1 MLIDPFTI
9 IAQVVNFAIL
19 VVALKYVLY
28 NRIIDAMNK
37 REAAI
42 AQRLDDAEEREQQA
56 DAAKHEHREKIDELE
71 RRRGEFLEDARSAAN
86 DRRDEL
92 LESARHDIDEQRRR
106 WKSALRRERD
116 DLERELR
123 TSTSQAALAV
133 SRRVLRDVADADL
146 QHRALELAL
155 DRLDGNG
162 DLHELIQASDGSE
175 LTVNTAFDD
184 DSARVLICDRLEAS
198 GLAGCDHLSFTTDPT
213 LLLGIEVTSPTASLQ
228 WSANDYLD
236 QLDDVVSDLLGEL
249 HDGSDRDGSDSDG
262 SDRDG
267 SDNDVADEP
276 GDGRDSDD
284 TGRRTDE
291 QVHVDAG

>member
-19 VVALKYVLY
+19 VVALKYLLY

-42 AQRLDDAEEREQQA
+42 ARRLDDAEEREQQA
-56 DAAKHEHREKIDELE
+56 EAAQREHREKLDELE
-71 RRRGEFLEDARSAAN
+71 RRRGELLDDARSAAN

-123 TSTSQAALAV
+123 SSTSQAALAV

-155 DRLDGNG
+155 DRLDDDG
-162 DLHELIQASDGSE
+162 DLHELIQATDGSE

-184 DSARVLICDRLEAS
+184 DSARELICDRLEAS
-198 GLAGCDHLSFTTDPT
+198 GLAGCDRLAFATDPT
-213 LLLGIEVTSPTASLQ
+213 LLLGIELTSPTASLQ

-236 QLDDVVSDLLGEL
+236 QLGDVVSDLLGEL
-249 HDGSDRDGSDSDG
+249 HDSSDSDNPDDDEADDIEETG
-262 SDRDG
+262 DARDR
-267 SDNDVADEP
+267 
-276 GDGRDSDD
+276 DD
-284 TGRRTDE
+284 TGSRTDGE
-291 QVHVDAG
+291 VDVDDG